1 MEHTKFRTKGNATH
15 WEQLTGW
22 WRISHWRCLRL
33 HLTPPSVA
41 LTSPWMQ
48 VVTWRW
54 RMWKTICRNVS
65 GMRWSSRYLSMWLVS
80 RAEKG
85 ILSTLGPKPC
95 IGITDIDFTEVT
107 VCAKRHVFFQDLYLN
122 LHTAP
127 AAVCFPSL
135 TQPLNTTQVTF
146 IWMRATS
153 DIKTNFSIMF
163 DKRRNNK
170 IEDSW
175 ASVCTFPCPGIALND
190 GNHILL
196 PDFEKKMNS
205 KEVYN
210 KAPCSF
216 SVLYEVSMKW
226 T

>member
-1 MEHTKFRTKGNATH
+1 MLVEWG
-15 WEQLTGW
+15 GVPD
-22 WRISHWRCLRL
+22 ISQCDWLAVQKREFYPRWDPNL
-33 HLTPPSVA
+33 A
-41 LTSPWMQ
+41 LGS
-48 VVTWRW
+48 
-54 RMWKTICRNVS
+54 
-65 GMRWSSRYLSMWLVS
+65 
-80 RAEKG
+80 
-85 ILSTLGPKPC
+85 
-95 IGITDIDFTEVT
+95 DIDYTEVT

-127 AAVCFPSL
+127 AAACFPSL